1 MLLYVSRRTDWRS
14 TGLLYLRSIGHR
26 VEYRIHHELCMAQGD
41 LELFCQ
47 LFRQFRFRHGGAP
60 YFAANDM
67 SMERAD
73 SLYLSY

>member
-1 MLLYVSRRTDWRS
+1 MMI
-14 TGLLYLRSIGHR
+14 YLIACEQRIGHR